1 MLCYSQLIINQME
14 KSEMLWIASKYN
26 GKGYSQEQMRD
37 GDDCYELKGEE
48 GRAIKDQI
56 GEYMEEIEDIGR
68 IAFYEKYKE
77 YKLY

>member
-1 MLCYSQLIINQME
+1 MDKQ
-14 KSEMLWIASKYN
+14 EMLYIASKYI

-37 GDDCYELKGEE
+37 GDDCYHLKGEE
-48 GRAIKDQI
+48 GRAIKEEI
-56 GEYMEEIEDIGR
+56 AEYMEELQDIGR